1 MSTDKKRSRPEGTD
15 ELSDGQPPM
24 KVSKVHSFDLNRLSQ
39 AVASGQNNI
48 RIQDFT
54 NYDKL
59 ENVVIEQFEVGS
71 ELLSQLTKYFFI
83 VPGSALAW
91 AKKSLVP
98 DSPDPHALIA
108 LTRATRKRTVDGLKV
123 DLPVFVFIKWWESVD
138 IIKAEK
144 IIRNNDKRNQVIE
157 TSIAAASNFED
168 F

>member
-1 MSTDKKRSRPEGTD
+1 
-15 ELSDGQPPM
+15 M
-24 KVSKVHSFDLNRLSQ
+24 KVNKVHSFDLNRLSQ

-83 VPGSALAW
+83 VPGSALVW
-91 AKKSLVP
+91 AKSRSSPTPLILTPSSLSLALPASALSMVSKSTFL
-98 DSPDPHALIA
+98 SSSSSNGGRA
-108 LTRATRKRTVDGLKV
+108 LTSSRLRRS
-123 DLPVFVFIKWWESVD
+123 FC
-138 IIKAEK
+138 
-144 IIRNNDKRNQVIE
+144 NNDKRNQVIE
-157 TSIAAASNFED
+157 TSVTVASNFED